1 MQAQPRKIGNRKPSP
16 KSTDE
21 KTNSRGIAGNE
32 NNLNASPNWLGPE
45 LPLMHI
51 INSPKA
57 RIARNIIVKY
67 LGYLKSCVMR
77 LSPND

>member
-21 KTNSRGIAGNE
+21 KTNSKGIAE
-32 NNLNASPNWLGPE
+32 NKNNFNALLKGDGPE

-51 INSPKA
+51 ISSPKA
-57 RIARNIIVKY
+57 RMAIRIIVKY
-67 LGYLKSCVMR
+67 LRRLNSCAI
-77 LSPND
+77 